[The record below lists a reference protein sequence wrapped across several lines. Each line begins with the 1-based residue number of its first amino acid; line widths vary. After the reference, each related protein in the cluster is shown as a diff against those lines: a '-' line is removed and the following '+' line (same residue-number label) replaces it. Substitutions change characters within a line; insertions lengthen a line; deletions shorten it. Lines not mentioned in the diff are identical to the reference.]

1 MGALL
6 NAFLIAIASANFV
19 ATTRTH
25 ALAWS
30 FNSFSLT
37 CQQPQRRNNNTTRR
51 KWISESI
58 SSIVATASLVVIQ
71 HPTSSYAITAEGYDN
86 PNYPSPP
93 EERCE
98 HSFCLSF
105 FVIAKVFLNAVFTN
119 KNDNCFF
126 PMYMQIFDLYKQ
138 RVL

>member
-19 ATTRTH
+19 TTTTH

-30 FNSFSLT
+30 TTSFSLT

-98 HSFCLSF
+98 HSHCLSF
-105 FVIAKVFLNAVFTN
+105 FVIAKTCSFNAAKYTCTCKTLIVTN
-119 KNDNCFF
+119 SGSCDPTCC
-126 PMYMQIFDLYKQ
+126 
-138 RVL
+138 